1 MIIWLA
7 SYPKS
12 GNTWIRSF
20 LVSLLFTKDGKSN
33 LDSLNMIGQYPL
45 RSQFKNLIKDFTN
58 VSEIKKS
65 WIKSQEIINLDK
77 KVRFFKTHHA
87 MVSIDNYN
95 FTNDENTLGVI
106 YIVRDPRNIVSS
118 VKNHYSLDS
127 IEQARDLMFHDEAWT
142 GFEKNPENISDKKF
156 PTLLSSWNFNF
167 NSWKQIKKNYLLIK
181 YENLL
186 KNPFDEFGKIIN
198 YLKVVTKTRFSE
210 SKISE
215 AINSNNFKNL
225 QIQESQGKFKEN
237 MFNKKNEKIKFFDKG
252 PENDW
257 RQNLDPTIAKQIEK
271 KFSKEMSE
279 LGYLD

>member
-12 GNTWIRSF
+12 GNTFMR
-20 LVSLLFTKDGKSN
+20 SLLSSYYFSKDGNFEFDLLREIQQFPLTEIFQK
-33 LDSLNMIGQYPL
+33 IGVD
-45 RSQFKNLIKDFTN
+45 IKDKYSVSKNYIKAQEEINKSKN
-58 VSEIKKS
+58 VIF
-65 WIKSQEIINLDK
+65 L
-77 KVRFFKTHHA
+77 KTH
-87 MVSIDNYN
+87 SSFCKLYNKYN
-95 FTNDENTLGVI
+95 FSDLKNSLGVI
-106 YIVRDPRNIVSS
+106 YIVRDPRNVVTSFATHNS
-118 VKNHYSLDS
+118 KS
-127 IEQARDLMFHDEAWT
+127 IENTANLLIDDLAV
-142 GFEKNPENISDKKF
+142 GNENNEVEVYMG
-156 PTLLSSWNFNF
+156 SWNFNF